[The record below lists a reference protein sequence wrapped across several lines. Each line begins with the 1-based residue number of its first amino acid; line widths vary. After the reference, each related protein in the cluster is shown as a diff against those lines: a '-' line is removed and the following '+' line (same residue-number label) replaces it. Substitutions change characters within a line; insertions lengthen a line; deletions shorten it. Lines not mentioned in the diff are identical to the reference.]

1 MLENDDKDESLPT
14 AIAGTSIGSGTP
26 HLDLQFRSG
35 IPLSAGRR
43 IRRTVGLGLTIDC
56 IFRCHVVFIHREFS

>member
-26 HLDLQFRSG
+26 HLDFQFRSG
-35 IPLSAGRR
+35 TPPCLRVAAFVAPWGWA
-43 IRRTVGLGLTIDC
+43 
-56 IFRCHVVFIHREFS
+56 

>member
-26 HLDLQFRSG
+26 HLDLQFQSG
-35 IPLSAGRR
+35 IPPVCGSP
-43 IRRTVGLGLTIDC
+43 
-56 IFRCHVVFIHREFS
+56 HSPHRGAAPDDRLHFP